1 MKTIPRIDAEA
12 LLNGEAGPLEA
23 VRAAALD
30 VGFMVLDNTP
40 FAAER
45 MQQLIET
52 YRAFFHLPDEQKAAV
67 DMAETGSN
75 RGWGG
80 MRSERVDPESN
91 PDLKEVF
98 DCGFE
103 WAEAADAGAPE
114 RYYAANLW
122 PEAPEGFREEVE
134 GYYREALGFCR
145 RLLGAISEAIGE
157 DRSYFQQKFVHPMA
171 LLRANF
177 YPARPAWAGEKDFG
191 IAPHTDYG
199 CLTLLATDGAPGL
212 EVLRRDGEWEPV
224 AAAPGA
230 FVVNFGEMLEM
241 WSGGQVKATLHRVR
255 GGTEERISI
264 PLFFNPEWDADVAP
278 QGAGVPIRAGEHL
291 SKRYDETYL
300 HMGQHAGRA
309 AAG

>member
-1 MKTIPRIDAEA
+1 MATIPRIDAEA
-12 LLNGEAGPLEA
+12 LMAGD
-23 VRAAALD
+23 AAALGAVREAALG
-30 VGFMVLDNTP
+30 VGFMVLENTP
-40 FAAER
+40 FAPAR
-45 MQQLIET
+45 MQRLIET
-52 YRAFFHLPDEQKAAV
+52 YRAFFHLPEAEKAKV

-80 MRSERVDPESN
+80 MRSEQVDPESN

-103 WAEAADAGAPE
+103 WAEAAAEGAPE
-114 RYYAANLW
+114 RYYAPNLW
-122 PEAPEGFREEVE
+122 PEAPEGFRAEVE
-134 GYYREALGFCR
+134 GYYTEALGFCR
-145 RLLGAISEAIGE
+145 SLLQAISEAIGE
-157 DRSYFQQKFVHPMA
+157 DRSYFAQKFTHPMA

-177 YPARPAWAGEKDFG
+177 YPARPDWAGEKDFG

-212 EVLRRDGEWEPV
+212 EVLRRDGSWEAV
-224 AAAPGA
+224 AADPGS
-230 FVVNFGEMLEM
+230 FIINFGEMLEM

-255 GGTEERISI
+255 GGTQERISI

-278 QGAGVPIRAGEHL
+278 EGAGVPIRAGDHL

-300 HMGQHAGRA
+300 HMAGRTA
-309 AAG
+309 